1 MLAVTMYQ
9 HIEPSPQIVQMP
21 GGQRMVGP
29 TAMSQPGHPGQDP
42 QVQQQQ
48 AQPYIGKWCQ
58 TRRLTSTILQKKRT
72 GSLLDE
78 ASKVHWEGGGDC

>member
-1 MLAVTMYQ
+1 MYQ

-48 AQPYIGKWCQ
+48 AQPYIGKWWQ
-58 TRRLTSTILQKKRT
+58 TRRLTTTSILQKQRT

-78 ASKVHWEGGGDC
+78 ASKVHGGDC